1 MPNWCY
7 NRIRVYADSDQVD
20 QLKEIYDIFN
30 NHSDPF
36 NQILPIPD
44 FKNIPNDKGELP
56 ILEQMKNPDGSIA
69 WETYN
74 FPDGKNDDRWYHW
87 CISNWG
93 TKWDLSELSIDY
105 DDDEQ
110 LELEFSTA
118 WSPPEGV
125 IAELKDRYP
134 DLSFTCFYDE
144 PGMEAAGYYQM
155 YQMYWTSRPVPFIIK
170 VIQSRTPM
178 NTIKVTDEQ
187 LEYLQDLVLEA
198 YSLDVAE
205 QKEWNEDSFEGLVDA
220 ICEAQEV
227 K

>member
-7 NRIRVYADSDQVD
+7 NRIRIDADEDQVN

-56 ILEQMKNPDGSIA
+56 KLEQMKNPDGSIL

-87 CISNWG
+87 CIDNWG

-105 DDDEQ
+105 DDSEE

-155 YQMYWTSRPVPFIIK
+155 YQMYWTSRPVLSIIK
-170 VIQSRTPM
+170 VIKQNPM
-178 NTIKVTDEQ
+178 NTIQVTDQQ
-187 LEYLQDLVLEA
+187 LEYLRDLVLEA
-198 YSLDVAE
+198 YSNDVAE
-205 QKEWNEDSFEGLVDA
+205 QKEWNENSFEGLVDA
-220 ICEAQEV
+220 ICNAQEV